1 MVTLSPF
8 AESIVA
14 QKYLYKDIGETCWA
28 DVPNRVVKHVMREA
42 GHDMRSSLSKSLVK
56 AMQELKFL
64 GGGRYNYA
72 TGRPFHQTQNC
83 CLLRAHDSR
92 EGWAELMQK
101 CGMALMTGAGIGV
114 DYSEIRHEGAKI
126 RRTGGL
132 ATGPIAL
139 MQIINE
145 AGRGIMQGGSRRSA
159 IWAGL
164 NWRHPD
170 CHKFIRIKNWSDEVR
185 ALKEKNFSFPAT
197 LDQTNISVLLD
208 DAFFEAYHD
217 EDHSDHA
224 LAHSIYWATVRQM
237 LETAEPGFS
246 IDVGKNA
253 GETLRNACTEVSSRD
268 SDDICNLGSVNL
280 GQVESVDEF
289 RHLVEI
295 GTKFLL
301 AGTLYSDVPYPD
313 VDKIRT
319 KNRRLGLGLMGVHEW
334 LLKRGKKYG
343 PDEELGEWLKV
354 YKNHSNK
361 VARETADEW
370 GISRPKKV
378 RAIAPNGTIGI
389 VAQTTTSGE
398 PMFCAAYKRRYLKD
412 GKHWA
417 YQYVIDPVAKRLVDE
432 GVRPEAIE
440 DAYTLAQNV
449 ERRVSFQAWLQ
460 EYVDHGISSTINLP
474 HWGSEY
480 NNEGRVRDFGN
491 MLIGYLPRLRGVTC
505 YPDGARGGQP
515 LVPVSYHEAI
525 GREGE
530 ELIESSTDIC
540 SITGKGTCGD

>member
-1 MVTLSPF
+1 MVMSKF
-8 AESIVA
+8 AESIARAKYFNKDFDEQSWGDVA
-14 QKYLYKDIGETCWA
+14 
-28 DVPNRVVKHVMREA
+28 NRVVKHVMKEA
-42 GHDMRSSLSKSLVK
+42 GHDMRSSLSRSLVR
-56 AMQELKFL
+56 AMTDRKFL
-64 GGGRYNYA
+64 AGGRYNYA

-83 CLLRAHDSR
+83 LLLRAHDSR
-92 EGWAELMQK
+92 EGWAELMYK
-101 CGMALMTGAGIGV
+101 AGMALMTGAGIGI
-114 DYSEIRHEGAKI
+114 DYSEVRHEGAKI

-145 AGRGIMQGGSRRSA
+145 QGRGIMQGGSRRSA

-164 NWRHPD
+164 NWKHPD
-170 CHKFIRIKNWSDEVR
+170 CHRFIRVKNWPDEVK
-185 ALKEKNFSFPAT
+185 ALKEKNFSFPAI

-208 DAFFEAYHD
+208 DEFFEAYHD
-217 EDHSDHA
+217 EAHDHHS

-246 IDVGKNA
+246 VDVGKNA
-253 GETLRNACTEVSSRD
+253 GETLRNACTEITSRD

-280 GQVESVDEF
+280 GNVDTIEEF
-289 RHLVEI
+289 TDLVEI

-313 VDKIRT
+313 VDRIRT
-319 KNRRLGLGLMGVHEW
+319 KNRRLGLGLMGIHEW

-354 YKNHSNK
+354 YKHHSNK

-370 GISRPKKV
+370 QISRPKKV

-389 VAQTTTSGE
+389 VAETSTSGE
-398 PMFCAAYKRRYLKD
+398 PIFCVAYKRRYLKD
-412 GKHWA
+412 GAHWA
-417 YQYVIDPVAKRLVDE
+417 YQYVVDPVARRLIDQ
-432 GVRPEAIE
+432 GVRPESIE
-440 DAYTLAQNV
+440 DAYMLAQNV
-449 ERRVSFQAWLQ
+449 ERRVAFQVWLQ
-460 EYVDHGISSTINLP
+460 EFVDHGISSTINLP

-480 NNEGRVRDFGN
+480 NNEGRVLDFGN
-491 MLIGYLPRLRGVTC
+491 MLIMYLPQLRGLTC